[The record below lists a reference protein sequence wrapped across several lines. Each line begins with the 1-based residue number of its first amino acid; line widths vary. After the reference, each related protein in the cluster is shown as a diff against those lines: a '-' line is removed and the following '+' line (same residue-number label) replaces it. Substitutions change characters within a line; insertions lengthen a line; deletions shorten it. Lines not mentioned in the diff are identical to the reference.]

1 MRSRFGAPTVLTL
14 LVITTFASFGSTPA
28 RAASPDIAQVEDSA
42 VSCLVRNY
50 NSTIGLIHESPN
62 SPALRNTYWL
72 YSDNYLASLALSQSD
87 SGNSTVAT
95 IVQSV
100 TKNTE
105 GYLTRLPSAV
115 NQYLALETALYSF
128 DNSSNYVVT
137 TTRGAAIEVTLNNGT
152 GTLSPNQYA
161 DVAFLEAIS
170 YARSG
175 DMGSARTAWGDGNA
189 VWDGRGFADQAYT
202 DPESQSRHEYQT
214 YKLAL
219 YVYASELTGE
229 PYDSVAFNQLLKMQ
243 AMGGPGSGCFNTG
256 YTSSLVNDTGVNTE
270 TTSLALLA
278 LSPVPC
284 ETTPS
289 GTSGNVT
296 VGTFLYLWYGFD
308 QNSMKWTGG
317 LGTSHWNTPDGTVV
331 DEPSIGYYASDSNAT
346 LTWQLSNM
354 QASGVSVIVVS
365 WWGTGNATQSGDQAV
380 LDSAINNATLNLFRY
395 LESTES
401 QWHFRVAIM
410 VEGFNST
417 NYAMTP
423 DDYAQVYGYL
433 QNHYYGPYSDLI
445 QHWQGKPLVM
455 FFNTGSMNRLDEV
468 PQNSTY
474 TVKLVGGYP
483 NDVDWYFWEGMN
495 FLDASGGT
503 NVNSS
508 NYDRSPIISSD
519 GEVGIAPRYDD
530 YYLHEA
536 NPSIRTV
543 YMRFDYNLSQGMYY
557 SEWDYV
563 IQNAKSVKLVLL
575 DSWNEYHERTAIE
588 PHADLTAGYFSGV
601 GGTSC
606 FVRLL
611 NASGGGG
618 GITEFPN
625 LLLAVVVFTFVV
637 VSAYVVTR
645 RRGIRSARS

>member
-1 MRSRFGAPTVLTL
+1 MLTL
-14 LVITTFASFGSTPA
+14 LVITTFASFGSAPA

-50 NSTIGLIHESPN
+50 NVTIGLIHESPD
-62 SPALRNTYWL
+62 SPALRDTYWL
-72 YSDNYLASLALSQSD
+72 YSDNYLASLALGQSG
-87 SGNSTVAT
+87 SGNSSVGT
-95 IVQSV
+95 IVQNV
-100 TKNTE
+100 TKTTE
-105 GYLTRLPSAV
+105 RYLARLPSAV

-128 DNSSNYVVT
+128 DNASNYVVT

-152 GTLSPNQYA
+152 ATLSPNQYA

-175 DMGSARTAWGDGNA
+175 DMGSARTAWSEGNA
-189 VWDGRGFADQAYT
+189 AWDGRGFADQAYT
-202 DPESQSRHEYQT
+202 DPKSQSYHEYQT

-219 YVYASELTGE
+219 YIYASELTGE
-229 PYDSVAFNQLLKMQ
+229 PYDSAAFNQLLKMQ
-243 AMGGPGSGCFNTG
+243 AKGGPGSGCFNTG

-270 TTSLALLA
+270 TTSLAILA

-284 ETTPS
+284 ETVPS
-289 GTSGNVT
+289 STSGNVT

-317 LGTSHWNTPDGTVV
+317 LGTSHWNTTDGTVV
-331 DEPSIGYYASDSNAT
+331 DEPSIGYYASDSNVT
-346 LTWQLSNM
+346 LAWQMSNM
-354 QASGVSVIVVS
+354 KAAGISLIVVS

-395 LESTES
+395 LESTKS
-401 QWHFRVAIM
+401 QWDFKVAIM
-410 VEGFNST
+410 VEGFNSA
-417 NYAMTP
+417 NYAMTSA
-423 DDYAQVYGYL
+423 DYARVYGYL
-433 QNHYYGPYSDLI
+433 QSRFYGPYGDLI
-445 QHWQGKPLVM
+445 LSWQEKPLVM
-455 FFNTGSMNRLDEV
+455 FFNTGSMNSLDDV

-483 NDVDWYFWEGMN
+483 NGVDWYFWEGMN

-503 NVNSS
+503 DVNPA
-508 NYDRSPIISSD
+508 NYEYSPMISPD
-519 GEVGIAPRYDD
+519 GEVSIAPRYDD
-530 YYLHEA
+530 YYLHTA
-536 NPSIRTV
+536 YPTIRTG
-543 YMRFDYNLSQGMYY
+543 YMRFDYNMSQGMYY
-557 SEWDYV
+557 SEWNYV
-563 IQNAKSVKLVLL
+563 IQNAKSVRLVLL

-611 NASGGGG
+611 NTRGGGG
-618 GITEFPN
+618 MPGFLY
-625 LLLAVVVFTFVV
+625 LLLAVVLLASVMV
-637 VSAYVVTR
+637 VSYVVAR
-645 RRGIRSARS
+645 RYKWPRAPP